1 MTTLLLVRHGEHV
14 LQARTLIGRGDDA
27 PISGKGQEQIRRLA
41 DILQAEPIAAVHSSP
56 RARARETATGIAL
69 RHGLPVET
77 HAALDELD
85 YGGWTGLT
93 FDELSKKPEWHA
105 WNERRDETAPP
116 QGESMRALQL
126 RVLVHLD
133 AVRKSCPGKTVV
145 AVSHAEPIR
154 AALLHA
160 TNIPLNDFT
169 RIDVLPGSITRLM
182 LVERAFAGR
191 NFLKVL
197 SG

>member
-1 MTTLLLVRHGEHV
+1 MTTVLLVRHGEHV
-14 LQARTLIGRGDDA
+14 LQAHTLVGRGDDA
-27 PISGKGQEQIRRLA
+27 PISSKGQEQIRRLVQM
-41 DILQAEPIAAVHSSP
+41 LETEPIAVVHSSP
-56 RARARETATGIAL
+56 RARARETAAAIAA
-69 RHGLPVET
+69 RHGLPIET
-77 HAALDELD
+77 QAALDELD
-85 YGGWTGLT
+85 YGKWTGLT
-93 FDELSKKPEWHA
+93 FDELSMKPEWHA
-105 WNERRDETAPP
+105 WNERRAETAPP

-126 RVLVHLD
+126 RVLGHLD
-133 AVRKSCPGKTVV
+133 AVRKSNPRKTVV

-160 TNIPLNDFT
+160 ANIPLNDFT

-182 LVERAFAGR
+182 LVERAFPGR